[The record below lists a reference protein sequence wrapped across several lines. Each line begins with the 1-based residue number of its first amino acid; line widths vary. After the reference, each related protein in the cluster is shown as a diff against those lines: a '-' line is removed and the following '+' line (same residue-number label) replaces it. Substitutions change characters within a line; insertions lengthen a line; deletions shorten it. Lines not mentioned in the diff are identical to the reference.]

1 LTLKA
6 QALAS
11 KQYTSI
17 IRLFLHSDVATNGEA
32 INMPRIKKQLAAEFD
47 FAKEGFITVD
57 GYNYS
62 KNDVL
67 EELSREDFLE
77 RLHYHKK
84 IWENKAVLSI
94 LEDNELRLYEL
105 RDQIKTFTNDT
116 AFDAFFSPYFAVP
129 FNYISRNYLNEKRL
143 SDMGAWLLFED
154 FLQGEDR
161 EEAFRAIRIFLDEN
175 IRLIKNINSDNY
187 KSIRPQIDHW
197 LKPGGSDLL
206 NHLPH
211 EFYSTKNDLVLY
223 LINLTVRI
231 QKINK
236 QDCKNVSTE
245 LTCVTDITKEYED
258 LIMNNHK
265 VYTQTNYATSSGNNY
280 WWILWVVILLFR
292 LLAGGC

>member
-1 LTLKA
+1 M
-6 QALAS
+6 AS

-17 IRLFLHSDVATNGEA
+17 IRLFLHSDVSVNEPVVN
-32 INMPRIKKQLAAEFD
+32 ISRIKKQLIAEFD
-47 FAKEGFITVD
+47 FAKDGFIVID
-57 GYNYS
+57 KYSYS

-67 EELSREDFLE
+67 EELGRNDFLE
-77 RLHYHKK
+77 RLHYHKR

-105 RDQIKTFTNDT
+105 RDQIKTFANDP
-116 AFDAFFSPYFAVP
+116 AFDAFFSPYFAFP
-129 FNYISRNYLNEKRL
+129 FNYITRNYLNEKRL
-143 SDMGAWLLFED
+143 SDVGAWLLFED

-161 EEAFRAIRIFLDEN
+161 EEAFRTLRIFLDEN
-175 IRLIKNINSDNY
+175 VRLLKNINQDNY
-187 KSIRPQIDHW
+187 KTIRPQIEHW

-211 EFYSTKNDLVLY
+211 EFYSLKNDLVLY

-231 QKINK
+231 QTTHK
-236 QDCKNVSTE
+236 QDCKNISTE
-245 LTCVTDITKEYED
+245 LTCVTDITPEYED

-265 VYTQTNYATSSGNNY
+265 AYTQTRYATSSGNNY
-280 WWILWVVILLFR
+280 WWILWVVIMLFR

>member
-1 LTLKA
+1 M
-6 QALAS
+6 AS

-17 IRLFLHSDVATNGEA
+17 IRLFLHSNVSIDDATVNV
-32 INMPRIKKQLAAEFD
+32 PRIKKQLTAEFD
-47 FAKEGFITVD
+47 FAKEGFINVD

-67 EELSREDFLE
+67 EELSREDFID
-77 RLHYHKK
+77 RLHYHKR

-105 RDQIKTFTNDT
+105 RDQIKTFANDT
-116 AFDAFFSPYFAVP
+116 KFDAFFSPYFAVP
-129 FNYISRNYLNEKRL
+129 FNYVSRNYLNDKRL
-143 SDMGAWLLFED
+143 SDVGAWLLFED

-161 EEAFRAIRIFLDEN
+161 EEAFRAIRIFLEEN
-175 IRLIKNINSDNY
+175 IRTIKNINTDNY
-187 KSIRPQIDHW
+187 KIIRPQIEHW

-206 NHLPH
+206 NNLPH
-211 EFYSTKNDLVLY
+211 EFYGTKNDMVLY

-236 QDCKNVSTE
+236 QDCKNISTE

-265 VYTQTNYATSSGNNY
+265 AYTQTRYSSSSKNNY
-280 WWILWVVILLFR
+280 WWIVWLVIMLFR